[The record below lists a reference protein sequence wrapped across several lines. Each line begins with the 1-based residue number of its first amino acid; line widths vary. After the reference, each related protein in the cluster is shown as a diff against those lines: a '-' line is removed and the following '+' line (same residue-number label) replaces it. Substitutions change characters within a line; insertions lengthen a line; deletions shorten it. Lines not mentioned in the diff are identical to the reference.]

1 MRSSFPKAVSPEPV
15 RSKDRFGIMFRI
27 TVLLFALA
35 SAAWAAGS
43 QFSGQSRMGLTTGD
57 QWEPSIAADGSGR
70 IFILYPQYGKVATC
84 EGCLMPTMLLLTS
97 SDNGKSWQPPHVMLE
112 SSTGQF
118 DAQIVVDPADRRTVY
133 AAWLQSGKRA
143 AGLAKSVDSG
153 ATWAFRLA
161 VQSEVEL

>member
-1 MRSSFPKAVSPEPV
+1 MRSASPQAGYPKVVV
-15 RSKDRFGIMFRI
+15 RLL
-27 TVLLFALA
+27 VALFALA
-35 SAAWAAGS
+35 STAWAAAP
-43 QFSGQSRMGLTTGD
+43 QFSRQGRVGLTTGD

-70 IFILYPQYGKVATC
+70 VFILYPQYGKVASC
-84 EGCLMPTMLLLTS
+84 EDCLMPTMLLLTS
-97 SDNGKSWQPPHVMLE
+97 SDNGKSWQSPHVMLE

-118 DAQIVVDPADRRTVY
+118 DPQIVVDPVDRRTVY